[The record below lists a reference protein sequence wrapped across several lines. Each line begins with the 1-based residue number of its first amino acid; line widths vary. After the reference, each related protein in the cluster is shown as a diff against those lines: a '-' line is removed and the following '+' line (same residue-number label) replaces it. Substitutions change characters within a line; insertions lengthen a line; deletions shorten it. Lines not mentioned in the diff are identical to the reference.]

1 MIRKCRHYKVFWW
14 YRGDGTDTT
23 HFATAINFTNVN
35 IPPIQ
40 KKPRYFYIFP
50 WGYCVPIIPF
60 VIWYLLYDLFTV
72 CCVTVNGSPV
82 IW

>member
-40 KKPRYFYIFP
+40 KNHGISVFFRGIL
-50 WGYCVPIIPF
+50 CADHAIC
-60 VIWYLLYDLFTV
+60 DLVFIV
-72 CCVTVNGSPV
+72 
-82 IW
+82 